1 MSIKEVLEI
10 TAAMLNN
17 ISVPVGMMKT
27 VGEQIATAAGNLQ
40 ACIDALNRDEGGK
53 EAEGDG
59 NPDAE

>member
-1 MSIKEVLEI
+1 MTIREVLEV

-40 ACIDALNRDEGGK
+40 ACIDALDRDENRK
-53 EAEGDG
+53 EEADDG